1 MYSDAFKGVFHDI
14 TKGNNFACGKNGTL
28 GFITA
33 PGWDPVTGLG
43 TPDFQ
48 KLLKAFM
55 ALSGARDLV

>member
-14 TKGNNFACGKNGTL
+14 TKGDNVACGNRTL
-28 GFITA
+28 GFNAA

-48 KLLKAFM
+48 KLRDAFM
-55 ALSGARDLV
+55 ALP